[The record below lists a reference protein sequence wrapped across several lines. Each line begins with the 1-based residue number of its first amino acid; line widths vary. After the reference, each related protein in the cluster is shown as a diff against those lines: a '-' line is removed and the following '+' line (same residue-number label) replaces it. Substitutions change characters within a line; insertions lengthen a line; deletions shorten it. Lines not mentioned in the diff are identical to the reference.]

1 MDPNDGLIA
10 GPPPPLASAKSSNS
24 DHNISSSSSGRE
36 EYVSHRSN
44 LQQTAA
50 VPTKEPWP
58 TSASS
63 SSSTSRYHRRRKD
76 EELSG
81 GSSSRLSNSSTGG
94 AAVHSKMSSASPNF
108 QPSMQRGS
116 EAAILIGG
124 AGTAAAPNS
133 TSSLTGNR
141 AQPLTHFDLEASAFP
156 PLPALDQAAA
166 NNASASYASVS
177 FSKAVSTA
185 TNAGIS
191 SEASA
196 LHDMSAMV
204 KAVSAVP
211 STVAWGENRLADV
224 VKGTAKTKSN
234 KTVAADSD
242 NRSNSASPPPAT
254 QKHTTLPTQ
263 QTQGNQKTNEH
274 SQQNVISSVKSL
286 QNSEVSNAQ
295 QCPQF
300 AAVTLPILNAAS
312 ELSLSSVTM
321 TPPFSPADPHHTSI
335 ASTAAAVA
343 TNTPLSSSSATNQNL
358 KNKPVIKFSTADK
371 STKTDESLLNGLD
384 VVGRSGLPTDAN
396 AMFNAVSGGDSVT
409 ATLPVTTTNAAT
421 MTSIES
427 PVAVYSSATKAPAVA
442 STATMTVPVT
452 KAGVSQNHHH
462 YHGQHNKSTTKQSY
476 SSSAGSSASPTTNA
490 TTPNSPNPA
499 TASAVLAA
507 ALAPGHQPH
516 ASTPASA
523 VVTDSSSAATR
534 LSYAQVAQ
542 HHKER
547 LNKDQKPDASIAT
560 AATNTLQSSDRANVA
575 PPTVVVATTPTAAAS
590 TAAIV
595 LLSATGATTAE
606 KISSD
611 KHSEKENKRKDS
623 SPNSRVLLQS
633 SHAGDVK
640 SDRAG
645 KT

>member
-24 DHNISSSSSGRE
+24 DHIISSASSGRE

-63 SSSTSRYHRRRKD
+63 SSSSSRYHRRRKD

-81 GSSSRLSNSSTGG
+81 SGSTRLSNSSTGG
-94 AAVHSKMSSASPNF
+94 APVHSSKMSTASPNF

-116 EAAILIGG
+116 EAAILIGS
-124 AGTAAAPNS
+124 ASATAAPNS
-133 TSSLTGNR
+133 ASSLTGNR

-156 PLPALDQAAA
+156 PLPALDQVAA
-166 NNASASYASVS
+166 NNASASYANVS

-185 TNAGIS
+185 TSAGIS
-191 SEASA
+191 AESSG
-196 LHDMSAMV
+196 LHDMSTMV

-211 STVAWGENRLADV
+211 ATVAWGENRLADV

-242 NRSNSASPPPAT
+242 NRSNSASPPPT

-274 SQQNVISSVKSL
+274 SQQNVISSVKTL

-295 QCPQF
+295 QCPQL
-300 AAVTLPILNAAS
+300 ATVILPILKAAC
-312 ELSLSSVTM
+312 ELSLSSVVM

-335 ASTAAAVA
+335 ASTTAAVA
-343 TNTPLSSSSATNQNL
+343 ANSPLSSCSATNQNL
-358 KNKPVIKFSTADK
+358 KNKPVIKFLTADK

-384 VVGRSGLPTDAN
+384 VVGRSGITTDAN
-396 AMFNAVSGGDSVT
+396 AMLNAVSGGDSV
-409 ATLPVTTTNAAT
+409 AAALPVTTTNAAT

-427 PVAVYSSATKAPAVA
+427 PIAVYSSATKAPAVA

-462 YHGQHNKSTTKQSY
+462 YHGQHNKTTTKQSY

-490 TTPNSPNPA
+490 TTPNTPIPA

-507 ALAPGHQPH
+507 SLASGTQSH
-516 ASTPASA
+516 ASTPAAAA
-523 VVTDSSSAATR
+523 VSDSSSAATR

-560 AATNTLQSSDRANVA
+560 TAANTLQSSDRANVA
-575 PPTVVVATTPTAAAS
+575 PPTVVVVTTPTAAAS

-595 LLSATGATTAE
+595 VLSATGGTAAE
-606 KISSD
+606 KITSD